1 MTSTSECQQ
10 RASAQLRSMALIFSV
25 GKDRASFQW
34 AGDCLVEPSSHQ
46 FGGLWST
53 VTNGEAEEAPEGHT
67 EDISRLTGRRRRK

>member
-10 RASAQLRSMALIFSV
+10 RASAQLRNMALIFSV
-25 GKDRASFQW
+25 GKDRASFWW

-53 VTNGEAEEAPEGHT
+53 VVNGEVEKAPECHT
-67 EDISRLTGRRRRK
+67 EDISRLRGRRRRK